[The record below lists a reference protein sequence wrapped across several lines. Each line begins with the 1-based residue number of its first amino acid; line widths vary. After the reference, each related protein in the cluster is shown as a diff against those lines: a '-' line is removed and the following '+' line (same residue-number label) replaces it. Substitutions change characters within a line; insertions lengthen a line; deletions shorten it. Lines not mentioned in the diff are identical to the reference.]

1 MNVRIS
7 VVSTVLM
14 SLVAIPVASAQDN
27 CPVELREAQAKLA
40 AKAKAA
46 PRAAAGFQGGG
57 SEAPRS
63 AAGFQG
69 GSSEAPRAAA
79 GFQGGSS
86 EAPRSA
92 AGFQGG
98 SSEAPR
104 AAAGFQGGSSEAP
117 RSAAGFQGSSSEAPR
132 AAAGAKTADSA
143 ALARVRK
150 LIAEAEAECKKGDM
164 AASSTKAKAALEA
177 LK

>member
-7 VVSTVLM
+7 VVSTVLL
-14 SLVAIPVASAQDN
+14 SLVTIPIASAQDN

-46 PRAAAGFQGGG
+46 PRAAAGFQGGS

-63 AAGFQG
+63 AAGYQG

-86 EAPRSA
+86 EAP
-92 AGFQGG
+92 
-98 SSEAPR
+98 
-104 AAAGFQGGSSEAP
+104 
-117 RSAAGFQGSSSEAPR
+117 
-132 AAAGAKTADSA
+132 
-143 ALARVRK
+143 
-150 LIAEAEAECKKGDM
+150 
-164 AASSTKAKAALEA
+164 
-177 LK
+177 